1 MGIKGLILAD
11 SLNYFRK
18 GDSVSWEHTKMLYFD
33 FRLKTVEID
42 SQYFKLKLVD
52 IIYLQASR
60 AQILNKATD
69 YIQFMRRKN
78 HSHQVSAIIVWEQN
92 NNYY

>member
-1 MGIKGLILAD
+1 M
-11 SLNYFRK
+11 
-18 GDSVSWEHTKMLYFD
+18 M
-33 FRLKTVEID
+33 
-42 SQYFKLKLVD
+42 
-52 IIYLQASR
+52 YLQASR

-92 NNYY
+92 SNYYH